1 MDYGDVLKR
10 AWQIIWKHKVLWIFG
25 ILAGC
30 SGGGGGGGANNF
42 RSSYQGGE
50 SSQQFQPF
58 VDQFQNIPQW
68 MVALFV
74 IILIVVVLL
83 LVVVSIFL
91 GTIGRVGLV
100 RGTQQA
106 EGGAAALTFGELF
119 SGSMPY
125 FWRVFGL
132 NLLVGLAIAVIGV
145 LFAILAIAGT
155 VVTLGLGALC
165 LIPLICVLVPVV
177 WFVSVIVEQ
186 ASIAIVVENLGV
198 MDGLRR
204 GWELVRANLGTM
216 IVMALILL
224 LGVNVIGGLIIGLPV
239 VLIVIPALVG
249 GAIGGDRALGSGLIF
264 ALVCFVAYLP
274 VLLVLSGILR
284 GYIETAWTLTFLRL
298 TAKPAELQVTAEA
311 V

>member
-1 MDYGDVLKR
+1 MDIGNVLSR

-30 SGGGGGGGANNF
+30 SGGGGGANNF
-42 RSSYQGGE
+42 RSTYQGGE
-50 SSQQFQPF
+50 SSQRFQPF

-132 NLLVGLAIAVIGV
+132 NLLVGLAIAVIGI

-165 LIPLICVLVPVV
+165 LIPLICILVPVV

-239 VLIVIPALVG
+239 VLIVIPAVLG
-249 GAIGGDRALGSGLIF
+249 GAIGGERAFGGGLIF

-298 TAKPAELQVTAEA
+298 TAKPAELQATAEA

>member
-1 MDYGDVLKR
+1 MDIGNVLSR
-10 AWQIIWKHKVLWIFG
+10 AWQIIWKHKVLWVFG

-30 SGGGGGGGANNF
+30 SGGGGGANNF
-42 RSSYQGGE
+42 RSSYQESE
-50 SSQQFQPF
+50 SSQRFQPF

-106 EGGAAALTFGELF
+106 EGGAASLSFGELF

-165 LIPLICVLVPVV
+165 LIPLICILVPVV

-239 VLIVIPALVG
+239 VLIVVPAVLG
-249 GAIGGDRALGSGLIF
+249 GAIGGERAFGGGLIF

-298 TAKPAELQVTAEA
+298 AAKPAELQVTAEA
-311 V
+311 A

>member
-1 MDYGDVLKR
+1 MDIGNVLSR
-10 AWQIIWKHKVLWIFG
+10 AWQIIWKHKVLWVFG

-30 SGGGGGGGANNF
+30 SGGGGGANNF
-42 RSSYQGGE
+42 RSSYQESE
-50 SSQQFQPF
+50 SSQRFQPF

-106 EGGAAALTFGELF
+106 EGGAASLSFGELF

-165 LIPLICVLVPVV
+165 LIPLICILVPVV

-239 VLIVIPALVG
+239 VLIVVPAVLG
-249 GAIGGDRALGSGLIF
+249 GAIGGERAFGGGLIF

-298 TAKPAELQVTAEA
+298 TAKPAELQATAEA

>member
-1 MDYGDVLKR
+1 MDIGNVLSR

-30 SGGGGGGGANNF
+30 SGNGGGANNF
-42 RSSYQGGE
+42 RASYQGSE
-50 SSQQFQPF
+50 SSQQFQPYM
-58 VDQFQNIPQW
+58 DQFQSMPQW
-68 MVALFV
+68 LIA
-74 IILIVVVLL
+74 LIVIVLILVVLL
-83 LVVVSIFL
+83 LVVLSIFL
-91 GTIGRVGLV
+91 GTIGRIGLI

-106 EGGAAALTFGELF
+106 EGGAASLSFGELF
-119 SGSMPY
+119 SGSTPY

-132 NLLVGLAIAVIGV
+132 NLLVGLAIAVIGI
-145 LFAILAIAGT
+145 LFAILAVAGT
-155 VVTLGLGALC
+155 VVTLGLGLLC
-165 LIPLICVLVPVV
+165 LLPLVCVLVPVV

-186 ASIAIVVENLGV
+186 ASIAIVIENLGV

-224 LGVNVIGGLIIGLPV
+224 LGVGVIGGLIIGLPV
-239 VLIVIPALVG
+239 AAFVIPAIIG
-249 GAIGGDRALGSGLIF
+249 GAVAGERAFGGGLVF

-284 GYIETAWTLTFLRL
+284 GYIESAWTLTFLRL
-298 TAKPAELQVTAEA
+298 TAKPAELLPTTETA
-311 V
+311 